1 MFVISSFIVVPFLQK
16 KQLHLAS
23 PEPPR
28 APTWKKDP
36 MLGQPR
42 TVSRM
47 AWNFS
52 SGFSPVHMALSKKLW
67 LKSLWENKQFGSNS
81 FPSYPIQKETKKK
94 LWLFWHGVQ
103 HKSNQQLVRISAPI
117 QTKRLQPHSARALI
131 NHKDCPL
138 QQRWIKEHLL
148 MWNHTKKKPTRAEI
162 IRANYLA
169 KRALSADTCW
179 NVTKGYERRV
189 SWTFCRL
196 LHPTVPLNI

>member
-52 SGFSPVHMALSKKLW
+52 SGFSPVHMALSKNLW

-81 FPSYPIQKETKKK
+81 FPSYPIQKETMKKM
-94 LWLFWHGVQ
+94 WFFWHGVQ
-103 HKSNQQLVRISAPI
+103 HKSNQQLVRIAAPI
-117 QTKRLQPHSARALI
+117 YTNKKIATSFCKGSHKSQRLPSPTKVNQRAPFDVKPHQKKANKS
-131 NHKDCPL
+131 
-138 QQRWIKEHLL
+138 
-148 MWNHTKKKPTRAEI
+148 WNYQSQLP
-162 IRANYLA
+162 
-169 KRALSADTCW
+169 C
-179 NVTKGYERRV
+179 
-189 SWTFCRL
+189 
-196 LHPTVPLNI
+196 